1 MNGMEKIVNLKIVA
15 LAGGVGG
22 AKLAHGLSMV
32 LPPDNLTIIVNT
44 GDDFTHLGLDISP
57 DVDTVMY
64 TLAGIANADTGWGL
78 INDSW
83 NTLYGL
89 KTLGAPTWF
98 QIGDRD
104 LATHLTR
111 TYLKNQGY
119 KLSEIIQKFSKSW
132 GINVTILPMSDDP
145 VRTKVHTQDG
155 RCLPFQEYFVKERY
169 QPCVRKFDFEGIENA
184 KPIGEAIDRIDEAD
198 LIVICPSNPW
208 VSIDPILMIGDIRKR
223 LRSKIVIAVSPI
235 IGGKA
240 IKGPAGK
247 MYAEMGISPNVEAVA
262 EHYKDFLTSLVID
275 TQDKELVENLTQLG
289 IIPYVTQTIMHN
301 DLDRKDL
308 AVRIIEQGISLL
320 SRRDAP

>member
-1 MNGMEKIVNLKIVA
+1 MNVMEKIVNLKSVA

-83 NTLYGL
+83 NTLDGL

-247 MYAEMGISPNVEAVA
+247 MYAEMGISPSVESVA

-320 SRRDAP
+320 SRRDAL